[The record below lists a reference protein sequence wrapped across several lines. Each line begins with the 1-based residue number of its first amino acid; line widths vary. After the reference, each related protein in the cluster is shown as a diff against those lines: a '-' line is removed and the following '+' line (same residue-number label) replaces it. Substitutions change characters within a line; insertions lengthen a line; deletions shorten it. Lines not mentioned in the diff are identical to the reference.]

1 MKNKEFVSK
10 SLFYFDKF
18 FLQKN
23 KGQVKFDWMKIIINF
38 FVSFSFGI
46 VIEFVVGNE
55 ISEIIQE
62 IVELEN

>member
-1 MKNKEFVSK
+1 
-10 SLFYFDKF
+10 
-18 FLQKN
+18 
-23 KGQVKFDWMKIIINF
+23 MKIIINF